1 VERTLVIADASPLI
15 ALASAGAFD
24 LLRPLFGQITVP
36 TVVRDEVCAGGS
48 RWGAAEVRAAIDA
61 GWILVEA
68 VDVEDAPTGKLGR
81 GEAGVL
87 ALARDRRDWCLVL
100 MDDSAGRVRASP

>member
-1 VERTLVIADASPLI
+1 M
-15 ALASAGAFD
+15 
-24 LLRPLFGQITVP
+24 
-36 TVVRDEVCAGGS
+36 
-48 RWGAAEVRAAIDA
+48 
-61 GWILVEA
+61 VEA